1 MCNTYFLETSNLIA
15 LNLENKVWAFLYRV
29 WLKYKINQPVE
40 YYIYIIKEY
49 KFFNIIIDN
58 AQIVYSHV
66 SAFIKTFIDDPS
78 FGEM

>member
-1 MCNTYFLETSNLIA
+1 MKY
-15 LNLENKVWAFLYRV
+15 KVWAFYTEYD
-29 WLKYKINQPVE
+29 WNTKINQPVE
-40 YYIYIIKEY
+40 YYIYVIKEY

-58 AQIVYSHV
+58 ALIVYSHV

>member
-1 MCNTYFLETSNLIA
+1 MKY
-15 LNLENKVWAFLYRV
+15 KVWAFLYRV

-40 YYIYIIKEY
+40 YYINIIKEY